1 MNKILWFRYD
11 LRVEENESFNEA
23 LRDGNT
29 LPIFIFDENFF
40 QLETSSSFHL
50 SFTIESLKDL
60 KNIFK
65 EKYNTKLNI
74 YYGDTLD
81 ILKYLSNKY
90 KVSEIYSTHHFKN
103 KYLRDMDIKIKSLC
117 DENNISWK
125 IYNQFGIQL
134 SNRNG
139 KIWSQNWN
147 SFIVRKI
154 NQFQLNGS
162 FIEDDHEINFSSIST
177 NIFDH
182 KNIQNGGRENALK
195 ILDSFIDYRST
206 DYQKKM
212 SSPITGETACSRLS
226 PHITYGNVSLREIYN
241 KTQSINNDS
250 NLYEKKKSINSFRKR
265 LAWHC
270 HFIQK
275 FYDQPDIEYTNMNTA
290 FDGIRENSFNEAYF
304 EAWKNGTTGY
314 PFVDACMRYLKNK
327 GWINFR
333 MRAMLV
339 SFASYQLWLDW
350 RITSKYLAKLF
361 TDYEP
366 GIHYSQFQM
375 QSGTTG
381 INAIRIYNPIK
392 QSRDQDPDAVFIKK
406 WIPELSNIPSSLV
419 HEPWKLTYLDQK
431 SYDIQIGENYPL
443 PIVDNAKET
452 KNSRDRIWKIKKSHE
467 SKILSASILKK
478 HTSSSPKIRNF
489 N

>member
-1 MNKILWFRYD
+1 
-11 LRVEENESFNEA
+11 
-23 LRDGNT
+23 
-29 LPIFIFDENFF
+29 
-40 QLETSSSFHL
+40 
-50 SFTIESLKDL
+50 
-60 KNIFK
+60 
-65 EKYNTKLNI
+65 
-74 YYGDTLD
+74 
-81 ILKYLSNKY
+81 
-90 KVSEIYSTHHFKN
+90 
-103 KYLRDMDIKIKSLC
+103 MDIKIKSLC
-117 DENNISWK
+117 DENDISWK
-125 IYNQFGIQL
+125 IHNQFGIQL
-134 SNRNG
+134 SNHNR

-147 SFIVRKI
+147 SFIVKKI

-162 FIEDDHEINFSSIST
+162 FIEDDHEINLSSIST

-195 ILDSFIDYRST
+195 ILDSFIDHRST

-241 KTQSINNDS
+241 KTQSISNDS
-250 NLYEKKKSINSFRKR
+250 NLYENKKSINSFRKR